1 MRSAALFALAAHLG
15 ACGALVPI
23 PDDPPAAAAVDS
35 GEDVLA
41 DSAPPA
47 PPVVPEVGEQMGS
60 AIDEFPPP
68 QVTEEV
74 VGDHVLDDAWIFTHD
89 VIHEIDL
96 TLGPAAVDALLID
109 PDAYVQADF
118 EMDGIAL
125 GQVGMRLRGKIGSF
139 RALTGKPKIKIDFNR
154 FVPDQRFYGLEALA
168 LNNAVVDCGYLREPI
183 AYSVFEAAGAPASRT
198 GFSVVRVNGQPY
210 GLYIVVEVPDDRFLR
225 RSFAYPEGN
234 LYDGKY
240 VWYGGYSYTLLDFG
254 RGVDHLFGLEEGPG
268 AGAGEIAD
276 ISGAMLRAWSSTD
289 FYGDMDSVIDWDA
302 TLLMLAAEQYVGQN
316 DGYAMNTNNY
326 RVYFDPEDGK
336 AELLPWDMDYS
347 SLQDYEWGRAWSSPT
362 GQLAWRCRTDTN
374 CRAAWKTA
382 AEQVT
387 NAADT
392 LDIQGDINTLSTF
405 LSAEALADPRRE
417 CSTSYIS
424 SYQNALRA
432 FYAGRSAYMRSFWGF

>member
-1 MRSAALFALAAHLG
+1 MLRPALLAVFPSLA
-15 ACGALVPI
+15 ACGARVPI
-23 PDDPPAAAAVDS
+23 PEGPPAAPADTGEAAPI
-35 GEDVLA
+35 G
-41 DSAPPA
+41 DSAPPT
-47 PPVVPEVGEQMGS
+47 PVAEPEPDEAMG
-60 AIDEFPPP
+60 AAADVFPPP
-68 QVTEEV
+68 LVTEEV

-96 TLGPAAVDALLID
+96 TLGAAAVDALLID

-118 EMDGIAL
+118 EMDGVAL

-154 FVPDQRFYGLEALA
+154 FVPDQRFYGLESLA
-168 LNNAVVDCGYLREPI
+168 LNNSIVDCGYLREPI
-183 AYSVFEAAGAPASRT
+183 AYSVFSAAGVPASRT
-198 GFSVVRVNGQPY
+198 GFTVVRVNGQPY

-225 RSFAYPEGN
+225 RTFAYPEGN

-254 RGVDHLFGLEEGPG
+254 RGVDHLFALEEGPG
-268 AGAGEIAD
+268 AGAGEIAE
-276 ISGAMLRAWSSTD
+276 ISGAMLRAWTSAD
-289 FYGDMDSVIDWDA
+289 FYGDMASVIDWDA

-347 SLQDYEWGRAWSSPT
+347 SLQDYEWGRAWASPT
-362 GQLAWRCRTDTN
+362 GQLAWRCRNDTN
-374 CRAAWKTA
+374 CKAAWKTA

-387 NAADT
+387 NAADA

-417 CSTSYIS
+417 CSTAYIP
-424 SYQNALRA
+424 SYQNALRS